1 MNVRL
6 PKNGMNNIQQIA
18 QKAQQA
24 QAEMEKITAE
34 LEEKQ
39 YTATAGGEAAKVT
52 VNGKLEV
59 INIDLKPEIVD
70 PEDTEMLADLIKG
83 AINEAIKVANT
94 EKDEAM
100 QKISGQ
106 INIPGLF

>member
-18 QKAQQA
+18 QRAQQA

-83 AINEAIKVANT
+83 AINEAIKAANT

>member
-83 AINEAIKVANT
+83 AINEAIKAANT

>member
-18 QKAQQA
+18 QRAQQA

-34 LEEKQ
+34 LEKKQ
-39 YTATAGGEAAKVT
+39 YTATAGGEAAKVI

-83 AINEAIKVANT
+83 AINEAIKAANT

>member
-18 QKAQQA
+18 QRAQQA
-24 QAEMEKITAE
+24 QAEMEKITDE
-34 LEEKQ
+34 LEKKQ
-39 YTATAGGEAAKVT
+39 YTATAGGEAAKVI

-83 AINEAIKVANT
+83 AINEAIKAANT

>member
-18 QKAQQA
+18 QRAQQA
-24 QAEMEKITAE
+24 QAEMEKITDE
-34 LEEKQ
+34 LEKKQ